1 MGVIESVAMNNPLP
15 SYLQRGKNRIGARF
29 LQTGLLAGR
38 LDLKGKFHT
47 LTAPRSVS
55 VWA

>member
-1 MGVIESVAMNNPLP
+1 MGVIESVAMNNLLP

-29 LQTGLLAGR
+29 LQTGLLAGT

-55 VWA
+55 IWA